1 MTPRASRYSFGEFL
15 LDTGREQLLRSGRD
29 IPLTPKAFGTLRLL
43 LDRYPNVVDKD
54 TIAAEV
60 WESAASD
67 ASMTMVMAELRKAL
81 GDSAAQPAFIRT
93 VHKRGYAFCAPVSRD
108 HAAPRDAPFYLVAN
122 GRRIALTDGEHALG
136 RDPASSIAFD
146 EPSVSWHHAR
156 IVVRE
161 GSLTVEDLGS
171 TNGTFVNGTRV
182 KAREVV
188 KAGARIEMGTI
199 VATIEAPTKGS
210 RTVKIPG
217 R

>member
-1 MTPRASRYSFGEFL
+1 MTDRASRYTFGEFL
-15 LDTGREQLLRSGRD
+15 LDTGREQLLRAGRD

-43 LDRYPNVVDKD
+43 LDRHPNVVDKD

-67 ASMTMVMAELRKAL
+67 ASLTMVMAELRKAL

-93 VHKRGYAFCAPVSRD
+93 VHKRGYAFCAAVSRGD
-108 HAAPRDAPFYLVAN
+108 AAPREASCYLVAN
-122 GRRIALTDGEHALG
+122 ARRIALTDGEHTLG
-136 RDPASSIAFD
+136 RDPASSLAFD

-156 IVVRE
+156 IVVRQ
-161 GSLTVEDLGS
+161 GNMALDDLGS

-182 KAREVV
+182 KTPAVV
-188 KAGARIEMGTI
+188 RAGDRIEMGTI
-199 VATIEAPTKGS
+199 VATIEAATKGS